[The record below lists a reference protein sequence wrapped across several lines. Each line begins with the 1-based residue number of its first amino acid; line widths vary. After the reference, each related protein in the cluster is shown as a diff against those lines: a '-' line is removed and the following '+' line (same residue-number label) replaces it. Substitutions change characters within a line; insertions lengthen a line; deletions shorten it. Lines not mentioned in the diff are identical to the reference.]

1 MAEKR
6 SATFR
11 KPERMVS
18 QKMIDELFGGGH
30 SHSLAAFPLRMVYM
44 VRERQQGAE
53 PVQLLVSVPKKHLHH
68 AVDRNRTK
76 RQLREAYRLNK
87 HRLES
92 TLPDNEQLV
101 LAFSWLAEG
110 LESTDTV
117 AARVKSLL
125 KRISVKLQTKNS

>member
-18 QKMIDELFGGGH
+18 QKLIDELFGGGH

-87 HRLES
+87 H
-92 TLPDNEQLV
+92 LV
-101 LAFSWLAEG
+101 LDALPADKQLAVALVWLSDR
-110 LESTDTV
+110 LQPTD
-117 AARVKSLL
+117 RVVRPRVVNLL
-125 KRISVKLQTKNS
+125 RRMTEKL

>member
-18 QKMIDELFGGGH
+18 QKLIDELFGGGH

-53 PVQLLVSVPKKHLHH
+53 PVQLLVSVPKKQLHH

-87 HRLES
+87 H
-92 TLPDNEQLV
+92 LV
-101 LAFSWLAEG
+101 LDALPADKQLAVALVWLSDR
-110 LESTDTV
+110 LQPTD
-117 AARVKSLL
+117 RVVRPRVVNLL
-125 KRISVKLQTKNS
+125 RRMTEKL

>member
-18 QKMIDELFGGGH
+18 QKLIDELFGGGH

-87 HRLES
+87 H
-92 TLPDNEQLV
+92 LV
-101 LAFSWLAEG
+101 LDALPADKQLAVALVWLSDR
-110 LESTDTV
+110 LQPTD
-117 AARVKSLL
+117 RVVRPRVINLL
-125 KRISVKLQTKNS
+125 RRMTEKL

>member
-87 HRLES
+87 H
-92 TLPDNEQLV
+92 LV
-101 LAFSWLAEG
+101 LDALPADKQLAVALVWLSDR
-110 LESTDTV
+110 LQPTD
-117 AARVKSLL
+117 RVVRPRVVNLL
-125 KRISVKLQTKNS
+125 RRMTEKL

>member
-1 MAEKR
+1 
-6 SATFR
+6 
-11 KPERMVS
+11 MVS
-18 QKMIDELFGGGH
+18 QKLIDELFGGGH

-87 HRLES
+87 H
-92 TLPDNEQLV
+92 LV
-101 LAFSWLAEG
+101 LDALPADKQLAVALVWLSDR
-110 LESTDTV
+110 LQPTD
-117 AARVKSLL
+117 RVVRPRVVNLL
-125 KRISVKLQTKNS
+125 RRMTEKL

>member
-1 MAEKR
+1 MAEKC

-87 HRLES
+87 H
-92 TLPDNEQLV
+92 LV
-101 LAFSWLAEG
+101 LDALPADKQLAVALVWLSDR
-110 LESTDTV
+110 LQPTD
-117 AARVKSLL
+117 RVVRPRVVNLL
-125 KRISVKLQTKNS
+125 RRMTEKL

>member
-18 QKMIDELFGGGH
+18 QKLIDELFGGGH

-44 VRERQQGAE
+44 VRERHQGAE

-87 HRLES
+87 H
-92 TLPDNEQLV
+92 LV
-101 LAFSWLAEG
+101 LDALPADKQLAVALVWLSDR
-110 LESTDTV
+110 LQPTD
-117 AARVKSLL
+117 RVVRPRVVNLL
-125 KRISVKLQTKNS
+125 RRMTEKL

>member
-18 QKMIDELFGGGH
+18 QKLIDELFGGGH

-53 PVQLLVSVPKKHLHH
+53 PVQLLVSVPKKQLHH
-68 AVDRNRTK
+68 DVDRNRTK

-87 HRLES
+87 H
-92 TLPDNEQLV
+92 LV
-101 LAFSWLAEG
+101 LDALPADKQLAVALVWLSDR
-110 LESTDTV
+110 LQPTD
-117 AARVKSLL
+117 RVVRPRVVNLL
-125 KRISVKLQTKNS
+125 RRMTEKL

>member
-18 QKMIDELFGGGH
+18 QKLIDELFGGGH

-87 HRLES
+87 R
-92 TLPDNEQLV
+92 LV
-101 LAFSWLAEG
+101 LDALPADKQLAVALVWLSDQ
-110 LESTDTV
+110 LQPTD
-117 AARVKSLL
+117 RVVHPRVINLL
-125 KRISVKLQTKNS
+125 RRMTEKL